1 LKANQSN
8 LLEIFYLASFA
19 LFFAFNFI
27 DRHVSGIFLSI
38 ALFLCL
44 ISYKSLYQS
53 MLVNIRLVQSI
64 IIFSVFISLVGFY
77 HNIPLHE
84 LDNYYR
90 FLLLL
95 PLLLI
100 SLNERRTMLLI
111 IVCAAAGLLHAIY
124 IYVFS
129 EINIS
134 RYQGTSST
142 AITYGNMCATLFMI
156 LVYYIIFRGYNSY
169 YNILAAIIFLFLF
182 ILTGTRGPIIGL
194 ILSLVYLGFTMF
206 KNRKGRNDFIS
217 PLIILFI
224 FLISLVTIPNTLGE
238 RVKKMTEINLVNPL
252 ENVNRSFRERIF
264 YIVYSKELIQKYPL
278 IGIGPH
284 NLESEMSQSLKRK
297 NINNIFARDHLHND
311 FLDISAKFGLIS
323 LVLLLFIY
331 FHMLGRKNSEHRVL
345 LNIIMLMFISSQ
357 MTQSQFAHHQ
367 AITFFIVLLYLFQG
381 NKEERE

>member
-1 LKANQSN
+1 MKANQSN
-8 LLEIFYLASFA
+8 LLEIFYLGSFA

-27 DRHVSGIFLSI
+27 DRQVSNIFLMI
-38 ALFLCL
+38 AIFLCL

-64 IIFSVFISLVGFY
+64 VIFSIFISLVGFY
-77 HNIPLHE
+77 HNVPLHE

-100 SLNERRTMLLI
+100 SLNEQRTVLLI
-111 IVCAAAGLLHAIY
+111 FVCAIAALMHAIY

-142 AITYGNMCATLFMI
+142 VITYGNMCATLFMI
-156 LVYYIIFRGYNSY
+156 SVYYIIFRGYKSY
-169 YNILAAIIFLFLF
+169 YNILTAIIFLFLF

-194 ILSLVYLGFTMF
+194 ILSLVYLGFTMY
-206 KNRKGRNDFIS
+206 KNQKGRNNFLG
-217 PLIILFI
+217 PLIILFL
-224 FLISLVTIPNTLGE
+224 FLISVMTIPNTLGE
-238 RVKKMTEINLVNPL
+238 RIKKMTEINLVNPL

-264 YIVYSKELIQKYPL
+264 YIVYSKELIQKHSL
-278 IGIGPH
+278 MGVGPH
-284 NLESEMSQSLKRK
+284 NLESIMSQSLKNK

-311 FLDISAKFGLIS
+311 FLDISVKFGLIS
-323 LVLLLFIY
+323 LVLLLFVY
-331 FHMLGRKNSEHRVL
+331 FHMLSRKNTEHRVL